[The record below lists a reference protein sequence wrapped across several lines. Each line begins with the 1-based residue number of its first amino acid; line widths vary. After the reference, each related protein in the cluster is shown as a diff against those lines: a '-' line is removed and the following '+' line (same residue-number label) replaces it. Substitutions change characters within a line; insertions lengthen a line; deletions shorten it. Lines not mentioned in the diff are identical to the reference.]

1 MALRV
6 HLKLA
11 VLAYCEA
18 NLMAFHVA
26 KMTLFCVTEHLKLAV
41 LAYCEEE
48 KPNRETSK

>member
-1 MALRV
+1 VGA
-6 HLKLA
+6 
-11 VLAYCEA
+11 
-18 NLMAFHVA
+18 AFPLQVEFFFSHGFTSAFIHVA